1 MKKILHFIMV
11 LALLNLLIL
20 GGLLGFVAATGR
32 LDKAKWQTIMDLVR
46 HPGTPAGLRDKVAD
60 LMQPRPT
67 TAPDSQPATMMA
79 KSGSVTEGGGGG
91 AASSV
96 ASAAD
101 RIQFAQQAMEQE
113 RLRLERDA
121 QDLLQRQRLLDAQR
135 ADVQEKLAKI
145 ETERKQFQTLVQT
158 TTDKTKADNFARS
171 LSLYNDLKP
180 KQIKELF
187 LALPEDVIRDYL
199 VAMDPDLVTKVI
211 AEFKSPEE
219 RALIGKVLEKIRID
233 GTSSANSA
241 TTQAAS
247 ASPNAGTGGGSTGN

>member
-1 MKKILHFIMV
+1 ML

-32 LDKAKWQTIMDLVR
+32 LDKAKWQTITDLLR
-46 HPGTPAGLRDKVAD
+46 HPGSPAGLREKVAD
-60 LMQPRPT
+60 LMQPATT
-67 TAPDSQPATMMA
+67 TAPDTQPAALLA
-79 KSGSVTEGGGGG
+79 KSGSGYDGEGVGG

-135 ADVQEKLAKI
+135 ADVQSKLAKI
-145 ETERKQFQTLVQT
+145 DDERKQFQTLVQT

-171 LSLYNDLKP
+171 LSLYNELKP

-187 LALPEDVIRDYL
+187 LGLQEDVIRDYL
-199 VAMDPDLVTKVI
+199 VAMDPDLATKVI

-233 GTSSANSA
+233 GTSSALSA

-247 ASPNAGTGGGSTGN
+247 ASPTAGTGGGATRN